1 MTMGKTAK
9 VLAGLA
15 AGLLLVVIA
24 LALTRERGGKS
35 LAAADGFEQ
44 DQSPLGGLFD
54 RANRVSELKKRM
66 GELRGV
72 WLAMNQFAQAHQGAS
87 PTNIATLRPFLPA
100 NLTNL
105 SDEAWEM
112 PSGGMPWRPLTTK
125 ADAVLMQQKNIPSGR
140 QGIVV
145 FGDGHIEYKRYP

>member
-1 MTMGKTAK
+1 MMTGKTSK

-15 AGLLLVVIA
+15 AGLLLVVIIFA
-24 LALTRERGGKS
+24 LARGRGGKDV
-35 LAAADGFEQ
+35 ATADGFEQ
-44 DQSPLGGLFD
+44 EQSPLGGLFG
-54 RANRVSELKKRM
+54 RMNRVSELKRRM
-66 GELRGV
+66 GEMRGV
-72 WLAMNQFAQAHQGAS
+72 WPAMSQFADAHQGAS
-87 PTNIATLRPFLPA
+87 PTNIADLRPFLPA

-105 SDEAWEM
+105 SDEKWEM

-145 FGDGHIEYKRYP
+145 FGDGHIEYKKYP